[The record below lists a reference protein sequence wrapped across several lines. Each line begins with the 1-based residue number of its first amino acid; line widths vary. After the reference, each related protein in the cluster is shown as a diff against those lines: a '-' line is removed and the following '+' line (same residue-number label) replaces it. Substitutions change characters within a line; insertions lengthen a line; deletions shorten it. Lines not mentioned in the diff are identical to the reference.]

1 MASCIT
7 AIWSGSTSPQ
17 ARLTVTL
24 NTSKSD
30 GDTAALDWVL
40 EYVAHGYAANVTDK
54 RDYTV
59 TINGTAVKSGSYS
72 IDGVK
77 TTTTIT
83 SGTAYVDKGT
93 AAKTVSFSVSF
104 AFNLSWS
111 GVYAGTKTASGSISI
126 PAKTTYTVSYNANGG
141 AGAPASQTKTYGTTL
156 KLSSTKPTRTGY
168 SFQGWATSSGGGVT
182 YAAGAN
188 YTANAAVTLYAVW
201 KAVTYTVS
209 YNANG
214 GTNAPAS
221 QTKTYGT
228 TLKLTS
234 AVPDRQNYTFR
245 GWATSASATTA
256 TYAAGANYTENAA
269 VTLYAVW
276 DLAYVKPKIYNLSV
290 MRCDENQQY
299 SDDGTCALVRF
310 TWETTEP
317 NPTAYIT
324 VYREFDYSIHE
335 HSVNLVGNSGESSIL
350 VGDFEFNPEYSYEL
364 LVTVSDDGGES
375 ESLVT
380 LNSAT
385 FPLDAK
391 AGNDGVAFGKSAEL
405 GKEKSLGGRGVAEF
419 AFDGKFNEPVYG
431 KALGMDRLPAIPEG
445 ANFNN
450 YIETGCYAVYSNT
463 IATSCANCP
472 VDRAGRLEVWSATG
486 EGVRAAQWSYLRQ
499 RYIPYNRGNAVW
511 EREVTRGED
520 NVWNY
525 YPWWRSS
532 LTPDASEKLYTN
544 VLDKA
549 AMTIA
554 LTENTVLGAVST
566 YSRIPFNKS
575 VLSTSGRLTLSNN
588 SIRIGSGIQH
598 IKVSGQVLVSPGSIN
613 GLRHIRIQKVSDGT
627 TSSIAWNTIK
637 VAAST
642 HTIFVQTPIIVS
654 VKEGDLLNMVF
665 YTGDASDS
673 ISSGTATNGL
683 QTYLTVEEL

>member
-30 GDTAALDWVL
+30 GDTAALDWKL

-156 KLSSTKPTRTGY
+156 KLSSSKPTRTGY
-168 SFQGWATSSGGGVT
+168 SFQGWATSASGGVT

-221 QTKTYGT
+221 QTKTYGA

-234 AVPDRQNYTFR
+234 AVPDRQNYIFR

-256 TYAAGANYTENAA
+256 TYAAGANYTDNAA

-276 DLAYVKPKIYNLSV
+276 ELDYVAPRIYNLTV
-290 MRCDENQQY
+290 NRCDAQKNLTDEGMY
-299 SDDGTCALVRF
+299 ALVDLDYECDRAIAAVYIGWDSASSGGDSLVLYPSDEDGHIQALCGNGLLS
-310 TWETTEP
+310 TEETYT
-317 NPTAYIT
+317 
-324 VYREFDYSIHE
+324 F
-335 HSVNLVGNSGESSIL
+335 
-350 VGDFEFNPEYSYEL
+350 
-364 LVTVSDDGGES
+364 TVSVSDQDGES
-375 ESLVT
+375 ESST
-380 LNSAT
+380 SINGMR
-385 FPLDAK
+385 FPIDAK
-391 AGNDGVAFGKSAEL
+391 AGNDGVSFGKPAEL
-405 GKEKSLGGRGVAEF
+405 GAGESLGGTGVAEF
-419 AFDGKFNEPVYG
+419 AFDAKFNEPVYG
-431 KALGMDRLPAIPEG
+431 KALGMDRLPPIPLG
-445 ANFNN
+445 SDFDT
-450 YIETGCYAVYSNT
+450 YIEPGCYAVYSNT

-486 EGVRAAQWSYLRQ
+486 EGVRSEQWSYLRQ
-499 RYIPYNRGNAVW
+499 RYIPYNRTNAVW
-511 EREVTRGED
+511 EREITRGED

-525 YPWWRSS
+525 YDWWRSS
-532 LTPDASEKLYTN
+532 LTPAASEKVYS
-544 VLDKA
+544 KA

-554 LTENTVLGAVST
+554 LSENTVLGAVTT
-566 YSRIPFNKS
+566 YSRIPFDKS
-575 VLSTSGRLTLSNN
+575 VLSTSSRLTLANN
-588 SIRIGSGIQH
+588 SIRIGTGIQH
-598 IKVSGQVLVSPGSIN
+598 IKVSGQVLVSPGSTN

-637 VAAST
+637 AAASS

-673 ISSGTATNGL
+673 ISSGTATNGW